1 MKMLDLVIDT
11 SLIDLQGF
19 LFSSYSYHL
28 DHLWHPKHVFP
39 FQGSRLIRDDENLR
53 VSSQDFGD
61 RFQLLSSEDLSQGS

>member
-11 SLIDLQGF
+11 SLIDLQGVF
-19 LFSSYSYHL
+19 FHRFISLPSL
-28 DHLWHPKHVFP
+28 GTPKHVFP